1 MSIAA
6 MVASIKFNDRRNRR
20 EAFSNI
26 SGTIDTK
33 SQGIKIEP
41 VSEETLKEIRDKL
54 KKQRL
59 TVFKKQLIVS
69 VFLVVLIT
77 SFIIYIV

>member
-6 MVASIKFNDRRNRR
+6 MVASIKFNNRRNKR

-26 SGTIDTK
+26 SGTIDIK
-33 SQGIKIEP
+33 SRGIKIEP
-41 VSEETLKEIRDKL
+41 ISEETLKEIRNKL
-54 KKQRL
+54 KKQRV

-77 SFIIYIV
+77 SFIIY